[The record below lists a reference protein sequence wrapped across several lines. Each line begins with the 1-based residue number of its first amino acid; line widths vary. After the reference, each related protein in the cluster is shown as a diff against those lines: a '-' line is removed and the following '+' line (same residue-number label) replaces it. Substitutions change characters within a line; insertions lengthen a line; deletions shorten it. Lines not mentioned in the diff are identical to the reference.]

1 MAVTVRLYNH
11 TTALI
16 AGQTVDLDNLKVML
30 LDDDS
35 AFDATDTTIDAVSNT
50 GAYEV
55 FGNGWTEGGETLT
68 SVTATTVT
76 TNDALID
83 ADDVDVTA
91 TGGNIGPAYAAV
103 IYDAT
108 SDKPLKHID
117 FGQAWTAGE
126 TTPFKLRILAGLF
139 NLDYTVS

>member
-1 MAVTVRLYNH
+1 MTVTVSIYNH

-16 AGQTVDLDNLKVML
+16 AGQVVNLANIKAML
-30 LDDDS
+30 LDAS
-35 AFDATDTTIDAVSNT
+35 ASFLATDTTIDAVSNL
-50 GAYEV
+50 GAKQV
-55 FGNGWTEGGETLT
+55 SGNGWTIGGETLT
-68 SVTATTVT
+68 SVAAATVT

-83 ADDVDVTA
+83 ADDISVLA

-103 IYDAT
+103 LYDAT
-108 SDKPLKHID
+108 SNKPLKYID

-139 NLDYTVS
+139 NIDYTAV